1 MRKTHLLTA
10 AVVITLGAPA
20 RAQFFEQPFNE
31 QPQVPAPVAPVIEP
45 PPPPVVPPPPP
56 PPQMVINYTLPA
68 ILPNSLIPTDT
79 LGIRGIRP
87 KFTLSSDE
95 LMKGAMAKDDRYQ
108 FTGVWI
114 PFFENG
120 QDNGEHLST
129 SPLSPVAFVEPV
141 APPKTGK
148 AEFFI
153 RPKIVHP
160 SEAVY
165 MPTREAPVQKIT
177 SDNLQLND
185 GAVLVRA
192 GKTPVYVTTR
202 VNGEKI
208 ATRISRGALAMV
220 SAFDSKTVV
229 LNLTDNRLGAVV
241 CSLPGN
247 GGNTS
252 VQVITGQVAE
262 IYPVETTP
270 GTNLVAKKVRVNQ
283 RTRDDIGLLVSDCH
297 YVRAM
302 KKFQL
307 TPLLDRTDYNRVLK
321 TAVAVAIVRR

>member
-1 MRKTHLLTA
+1 MRKTQLLTA
-10 AVVITLGAPA
+10 ALIVTFGTPAMALEGPPVETPVI
-20 RAQFFEQPFNE
+20 
-31 QPQVPAPVAPVIEP
+31 VPPTVPVIEP
-45 PPPPVVPPPPP
+45 PPIPPPP
-56 PPQMVINYTLPA
+56 PPQMVINYNLPT

-79 LGIRGIRP
+79 LGVRGFRP
-87 KFTLSSDE
+87 NYPNTPAD
-95 LMKGAMAKDDRYQ
+95 LMAAATKKDDRYQ
-108 FTGVWI
+108 FTGQWI

-120 QDNGEHLST
+120 QNHDEHLST

-141 APPKTGK
+141 AQTAPKAGK

-153 RPKIVHP
+153 RPKISHP

-165 MPTREAPVQKIT
+165 MPTREAPVHKIT
-177 SDNLQLND
+177 SDNLQLGD

-202 VNGEKI
+202 VNGEKV
-208 ATRISRGALAMV
+208 ATRISRGALAMI
-220 SAFDSKTVV
+220 SAFDNQTVV

-241 CSLPGN
+241 CTLPGN

-252 VQVITGQVAE
+252 VSVLTGQVAE
-262 IYPVETTP
+262 VYPIEATP
-270 GTNLVAKKVRVNQ
+270 GTNLVSKRVRVNQ